1 VGIGPIQPNLPGRGG
16 RRTEGVNWSL
26 SDEALVAGLATGDA
40 EATTAFVRRFQARVF
55 GLAVTMVG
63 DRAVAEEI
71 AQEAFTRAWRHAGAY
86 DARRGRVS
94 TWLLSIT
101 RNLAIDHLRAKRTE
115 PLDPEIVHDAER
127 AMWVTAPAVPG
138 AGDDP
143 AELREALAELPAD
156 QRRALLLAA
165 LYGYTAREISELEQI
180 PLGTAKTRIRTAVQ
194 KLAATEEGA
203 R

>member
-1 VGIGPIQPNLPGRGG
+1 
-16 RRTEGVNWSL
+16 
-26 SDEALVAGLATGDA
+26 
-40 EATTAFVRRFQARVF
+40 
-55 GLAVTMVG
+55 MVG

-86 DARRGRVS
+86 DARRGRVA

-115 PLDPEIVHDAER
+115 PLDPQTIQAAQRPLWAAGPPPDAAER
-127 AMWVTAPAVPG
+127 ET
-138 AGDDP
+138 
-143 AELREALAELPAD
+143 AELCESLAELPAD

-165 LYGYTAREISELEQI
+165 LFGFTAREIGEIEDI
-180 PLGTAKTRIRTAVQ
+180 PLGTAKTRIRTATQ
-194 KLAATEEGA
+194 KLAAAEGDL